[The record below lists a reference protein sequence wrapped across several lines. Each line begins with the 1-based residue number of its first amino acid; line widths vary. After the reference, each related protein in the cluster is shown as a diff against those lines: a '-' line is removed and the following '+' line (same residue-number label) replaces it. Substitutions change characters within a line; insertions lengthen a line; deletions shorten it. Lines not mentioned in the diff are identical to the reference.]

1 MWLGAECGWLQR
13 GGRLGGCQVVS
24 GAGTAPEDAAASVR
38 PHHPS
43 ELLHRRGGSKMWTT
57 PPTWESS
64 GAT

>member
-38 PHHPS
+38 PIIPLS
-43 ELLHRRGGSKMWTT
+43 CCTKGGSKMWTT